1 MTRTIRDAT
10 PADAAAISRIYN
22 FYVRTSTCTYA
33 LEEETLD
40 ERRAWLDAHGPM
52 HPVLVVEE
60 EGEVVAWGSLSTYNP
75 RRGYART
82 VEDSIYVRD
91 DQRGKGIGR
100 ALLSTLIERARA
112 LGHHTIIAGA
122 SADQDASIAL
132 HAAHGF
138 VEVARL
144 REVGRKYDR
153 WLDVVYLQKM
163 L

>member
-1 MTRTIRDAT
+1 
-10 PADAAAISRIYN
+10 
-22 FYVRTSTCTYA
+22 
-33 LEEETLD
+33 
-40 ERRAWLDAHGPM
+40 M
-52 HPVLVVEE
+52 HPVLVAEQG
-60 EGEVVAWGSLSTYNP
+60 GEVVGWGSLSTFNP

-82 VEDSIYVRD
+82 VEDSIYLRD
-91 DQRGKGIGR
+91 DWRGRGLGR

-144 REVGRKYDR
+144 REVGRKFDR